1 MAEEAQN
8 GGATNGAAKA
18 VTFSALKPQLF
29 VEGSKANDAVQFYK
43 TAFGAEEVSRVMNT
57 KRKAEQE
64 VPLILYAELKLG
76 STVFLVSDLTEDSSA
91 PAKADA
97 TSGVFALETDD
108 VETAIANAVSA
119 GAVAEGEISE
129 GEASCC
135 GGRVGK
141 VKDPYGNLWFI
152 CSPAKKSVESV
163 EA

>member
-1 MAEEAQN
+1 MATEAQN
-8 GGATNGAAKA
+8 GGAENGAAKA

-29 VEGSKANDAVQFYK
+29 VEGAKANDAVQFYK
-43 TAFGAEEVSRVMNT
+43 AAFGAEEVSRVMNM

-64 VPLILYAELKLG
+64 APLVLFAELKLG

-91 PAKADA
+91 PEKAI
-97 TSGVFALETDD
+97 GVFSLETDD
-108 VETAIANAVSA
+108 VDKAISNAVAA

-129 GEASCC
+129 GEAACC

-141 VKDPYGNLWFI
+141 VKDPYGNFWFI
-152 CSPAKKSVESV
+152 CSPAKKTEEAV